1 MRLESNRD
9 GTEKVWLTEP
19 EYETLLEHGDEQ
31 ARLAMRYGGEVG
43 LRVSEI
49 AAVTRDAHRETAVDV
64 ASVPGAEAADGPVKV
79 TWLAVY
85 GKDTSG
91 ATEGG
96 KRRDALVP
104 DDLAT
109 ASRLY
114 QLERGLGDDAPL
126 FDVTA
131 RTVRNWIGDAA
142 MSAAD
147 ATGVDDY
154 HAVSSHDLRRYYATR
169 MLQVHGV
176 NPEVVME
183 VGGWDS
189 YKALR
194 PYLQSPVEEVIAAEY
209 ASHGLL

>member
-9 GTEKVWLTEP
+9 GSEKVWLTEP
-19 EYETLLEHGDEQ
+19 EYETLLDHATDQ
-31 ARLAMRYGGEVG
+31 TRLAIRYGGEVG

-49 AAVTRDAHRETAVDV
+49 AAVTPDAHTESAVNIG
-64 ASVPGAEAADGPVKV
+64 AVPGAESGRESVKV

-91 ATEGG
+91 ETGG

-109 ASRLY
+109 QSRLY
-114 QLERGLGDDAPL
+114 QLEHNIDDDDPL
-126 FDVTA
+126 FDVTR
-131 RTVRNWIGDAA
+131 RTVRNWITDAA
-142 MSAAD
+142 EVAA
-147 ATGVDDY
+147 AETGVVDY
-154 HAVSSHDLRRYYATR
+154 RAVSSHDLRRYYATR
-169 MLQVHGV
+169 MLQVHGL
-176 NPEVVME
+176 NPEVVMT
-183 VGGWDS
+183 VGGWQT

-209 ASHGLL
+209 AAHDLL